1 MKKLQKRENALQ
13 TVEQFYVPCDCYCDC
28 ACHASDL
35 VKTQNRLDY
44 APTANERSAT
54 KSILN

>member
-28 ACHASDL
+28 VCHASSEL
-35 VKTQNRLDY
+35 TASNRVKYSPSAD
-44 APTANERSAT
+44 ERSAT
-54 KSILN
+54 RSILN

>member
-28 ACHASDL
+28 VCHTGTEEVRADMQS
-35 VKTQNRLDY
+35 Y
-44 APTANERSAT
+44 APNAIERNGT
-54 KSILN
+54 RSILN